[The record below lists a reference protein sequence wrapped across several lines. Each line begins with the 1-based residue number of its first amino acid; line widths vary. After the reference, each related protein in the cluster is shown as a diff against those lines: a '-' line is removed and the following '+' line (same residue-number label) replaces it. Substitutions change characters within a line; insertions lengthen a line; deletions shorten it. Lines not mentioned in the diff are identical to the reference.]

1 MSQPPG
7 GRRITP
13 AGPARLGR
21 GQGYDGPAHCPA
33 PREGLAPTGGGC
45 SPEGLAGTGAQ
56 RQRRASEQK
65 PRERQVPRR
74 PQPLA
79 PAACFQIASFSRGR
93 VSFRCPEI
101 RAPPPRPR
109 AHVTRAR
116 SRAQP
121 GRRGSGGRRP
131 RPWEEGAL
139 AGNPCHLGTRGRTAH
154 DSRTSRRIKL
164 GPRSSLKFS
173 DLCGRVVLVTAG

>member
-65 PRERQVPRR
+65 PRERQRAPTATASRSRSVFSNRLVLTRPRLLPLPGNQGPSSAAPR
-74 PQPLA
+74 SRDPGPQPR
-79 PAACFQIASFSRGR
+79 AAGEEGLRG
-93 VSFRCPEI
+93 PQ
-101 RAPPPRPR
+101 APPLGGGGLSRKPLSLGN
-109 AHVTRAR
+109 AR
-116 SRAQP
+116 KNCAR
-121 GRRGSGGRRP
+121 
-131 RPWEEGAL
+131 L
-139 AGNPCHLGTRGRTAH
+139 
-154 DSRTSRRIKL
+154 
-164 GPRSSLKFS
+164 
-173 DLCGRVVLVTAG
+173 